1 MAALLGIGLLL
12 LGAFFLIISGIWG
25 ILLAFQE
32 NVVWGLIYVFIPL
45 FGVLVFVSQKW
56 RKRAVRTSFL
66 LGLLG
71 LLITLS
77 GGVISLVNGQSFIS
91 QLKVEIDDSGGDL
104 LPSDSR
110 PGDVSTS
117 DLDAPIIEPLPADDV
132 SSENPLNPP
141 GNTPQT
147 YRQTMMVGYA
157 AYNQRD
163 YQTALIN
170 FRRAL
175 DIQPGDR
182 LATEAIQ
189 NTEAIIQQQ
198 Q

>member
-45 FGVLVFVSQKW
+45 FGALVFVSQKW

-132 SSENPLNPP
+132 SSENPLNLP